1 VSLYFTERA
10 SGNTMLRVGGPTVVG
25 AVVGEGAG
33 EGGAQAVR
41 VVIANAATANRDRG
55 RRA

>member
-10 SGNTMLRVGGPTVVG
+10 SGNTMLRVGGPTDVDALV
-25 AVVGEGAG
+25 GAG